1 MPGINNF
8 QSLKRRRPYYGLKN
22 LSTISIVDTTP
33 TSDQF
38 FNIVDF
44 PEKLK
49 AGKNLFKIKANA
61 GTLVDNSKIHVEVLD
76 YNGQPIYYEII
87 SYAEHDGTRVVS
99 IWIYPETPPGNAT
112 VFVAGRAAVNPNT
125 GQAISY
131 STEYR
136 SPNYRDVPNVLW
148 SRRLTVAPTLKN
160 DSEIIFI
167 KQPKAIIQEVTQPFL
182 QIDNLQG
189 MQLSDS
195 GSGATLRITP
205 LSTQTAATGI
215 ISTTGG
221 NQGQGSLGS
230 PALNFGTPLSQQPL
244 INTADAQLGII
255 QAESRPIVTFASV
268 SQLTIQGSGFT
279 LNNNMIGGI
288 LTVVNPNLKIEGVDD
303 NGSSFI
309 GVTLNANNQLIPLS
323 QGGTEPGLI
332 ASAGSNRTDPL
343 SGSIQFIITDV
354 ETATRGKVAQIDGFV
369 NTSDN
374 AHGAFSITVG
384 TDTLQPKTINK
395 IELSSN
401 FTASYFRRPATVVTE
416 QSQSFA
422 QIELNDLEPATG
434 DVYKVKTLFKAGG
447 LFGDFI
453 DLGDTILEEFE
464 ILKDEDSVES
474 QLATGVIKNRIGFFT
489 SLADFETYW
498 TGSGAS
504 TSPDVSITNTFDA
517 GNLISGVRIN
527 PESAFNNTND
537 RFAYFHLTSSQYH
550 VDLKADTTYK
560 LGFKGFAVDTPIST
574 DTNIPLPRI
583 DVYISSS
590 DENTIITDDD
600 AYRNNAY
607 IVRSTPTQITDS
619 LSDSIFQDRSTF
631 GTRIGS
637 VEFNASQSLN
647 DISFKFQ
654 TTRDDA
660 ADAFFVLRRGSW
672 TLADISLVA
681 VKETGF
687 TPNVT
692 RINKRIPTTYFN
704 TPLTFKFQFFDYKN
718 TLADMEVFVYPVT
731 FKGENTVITGTN
743 NIVSGSLFLNTF
755 PGGGI
760 ELHGGSAFVRS
771 VGYEGFTSASAGK
784 GQGFLLYSG
793 SVLTDSGDNYTGA
806 GFEVYV
812 TSSKFISAR
821 TDTNELIIKA
831 DSIEVG
837 SLTATTSSIQI
848 KGSAN
853 LYSGSFS
860 GSFEGDGSG
869 LTGIVDTSFETFLN
883 FEAATAFTYIAPFGL
898 TVNFTGSSTA
908 SMGAVGFV
916 TASANTETFSSQQP
930 LPITLNQFDK
940 LKITPAAV
948 GLFIIS
954 GSRII

>member
-8 QSLKRRRPYYGLKN
+8 QALKRRRPYYGLKD

-38 FNIVDF
+38 FNVIDF

-61 GTLVDNSKIHVEVLD
+61 GTLVDNSRIHVEVLD

-99 IWIYPETPPGNAT
+99 VWIYPETPPGNAT
-112 VFVAGRAAVNPNT
+112 VFIAGRAAVDPNS
-125 GQAISY
+125 GVSIPY
-131 STEYR
+131 SMEYQ

-182 QIDNLQG
+182 QISDLPG
-189 MQLSDS
+189 VQLNDT

-205 LSTQTAATGI
+205 LSTQIAATGM

-244 INTADAQLGII
+244 INTADAQLGIL
-255 QAESRPIVTFASV
+255 QAESRPILTFGSV

-303 NGSSFI
+303 NGNGFI
-309 GVTLNANNQLIPLS
+309 GVTLNADNQLIPLS
-323 QGGTEPGLI
+323 QRSTEPGLI
-332 ASAGSNRTDPL
+332 ASPGSDRTDPM

-354 ETATRGKVAQIDGFV
+354 DTATRGKVAQIDGFV

-374 AHGAFSITVG
+374 SNGAFSITVG
-384 TDTLQPKTINK
+384 TDSLQPKTINK
-395 IELSSN
+395 IELSDN
-401 FTASYFRRPATVVTE
+401 FTASYFRRPVTVTTE
-416 QSQSFA
+416 QTQSFA
-422 QIELNDLEPATG
+422 EIELTDLEPATG
-434 DVYKVKTLFKAGG
+434 DVYKIKTLFKAGG

-464 ILKDEDSVES
+464 VLKDNDSVES

-489 SLADFETYW
+489 SLEDFETYW
-498 TGSGAS
+498 TGSGAV
-504 TSPDVSITNTFDA
+504 TSPEVAITNIFDA
-517 GNLISGVRIN
+517 GNLISGVRITPN
-527 PESAFNNTND
+527 SSFNNTND
-537 RFAYFHLTSSQYH
+537 RFAYFHLTSSEYH
-550 VDLKADTTYK
+550 ADLKADTTYK
-560 LGFKGFAVDTPIST
+560 LAFKGFAVDDPIST
-574 DTNIPLPRI
+574 DSNIPLPRI
-583 DVYISSS
+583 DIYISSS

-607 IVRSTPTQITDS
+607 IIRSTPTQIIDS
-619 LSDSIFQDRSTF
+619 VSDSIFQDRSNF

-637 VEFNASQSLN
+637 VEFNVSQSLN

-654 TTRDDA
+654 TTRNDT
-660 ADAFFVLRRGSW
+660 ADVFFVLRRGSW

-692 RINKRIPTTYFN
+692 RINKRVPPTYFN
-704 TPLTFKFQFFDYKN
+704 TPLTFKFQFFDYTN

-731 FKGENTVITGTN
+731 FRGENTVITGTN

-760 ELHGGSAFVRS
+760 ELHGGSAFIRS
-771 VGYEGFTSASAGK
+771 VGYQGFTSASAGV

-793 SVLTDSGDNYTGA
+793 SALPDSPDNYTGA

-812 TSSKFISAR
+812 TSSAYISAR
-821 TDTNELIIKA
+821 TDTNELNIKA
-831 DSIEVG
+831 NRIDVG
-837 SLTATTSSIQI
+837 TFTATTSSVALPA
-848 KGSAN
+848 GT
-853 LYSGSFS
+853 SGGMLSSSFS
-860 GSFEGDGSG
+860 TTLLFDANRIMTTSSNSAVSMSMTTNAKFLTLGNVIMTDISASG
-869 LTGIVDTSFETFLN
+869 LHL
-883 FEAATAFTYIAPFGL
+883 
-898 TVNFTGSSTA
+898 TGSQFKVLNGTFDTTKRNYVYYHYIGNNTA
-908 SMGAVGFV
+908 LV
-916 TASANTETFSSQQP
+916 T
-930 LPITLNQFDK
+930 INQEQ
-940 LKITPAAV
+940 
-948 GLFIIS
+948 
-954 GSRII
+954 